1 MTVKSEMVYCRL
13 LSLGGKAELIVMGYA
28 CLWQNAPAQI
38 LVRLSGLTHITAP
51 LRTKQKYVY
60 REMKLRV
67 DKITRYTR
75 KSDLYTI
82 LYQRLTKALLKGF
95 AVSKSICYF
104 QFMNLYYN
112 PSYAL
117 SPFITSEYFPL
128 RIIRTTSFKQLLF
141 NFPVTSVTPQYI
153 TTH

>member
-1 MTVKSEMVYCRL
+1 MTVKSEMVYGRL

-82 LYQRLTKALLKGF
+82 LYQRLTKALLKG
-95 AVSKSICYF
+95 
-104 QFMNLYYN
+104 
-112 PSYAL
+112 AL
-117 SPFITSEYFPL
+117 LRDKRAPL
-128 RIIRTTSFKQLLF
+128 
-141 NFPVTSVTPQYI
+141 TPQKSTFYPAEGHLLPCQSPSAI
-153 TTH
+153 FNL

>member
-1 MTVKSEMVYCRL
+1 MFLQEIEATYPQNQKKS
-13 LSLGGKAELIVMGYA
+13 KAF
-28 CLWQNAPAQI
+28 I
-38 LVRLSGLTHITAP
+38 LVVHCLPKTYKCPSKRCSFTL
-51 LRTKQKYVY
+51 QKG
-60 REMKLRV
+60 
-67 DKITRYTR
+67 TFYTS
-75 KSDLYTI
+75 KEH
-82 LYQRLTKALLKGF
+82 LLPCGRASF

-128 RIIRTTSFKQLLF
+128 CIIRTTSFKQLLF
-141 NFPVTSVTPQYI
+141 NFSVTSVTPQYI